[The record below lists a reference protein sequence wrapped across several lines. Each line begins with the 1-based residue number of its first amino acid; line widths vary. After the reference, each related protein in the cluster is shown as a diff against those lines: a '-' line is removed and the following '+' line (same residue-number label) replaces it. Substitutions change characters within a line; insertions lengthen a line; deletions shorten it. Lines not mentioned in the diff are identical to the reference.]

1 MSEHQDIVVPEGEGL
16 TFPEGAEFI
25 PPEGVEFVV
34 PEGEKLLWV
43 CRRPMPP
50 ATWDMVTLGVLLTL
64 VAVCGI
70 TYGLAEAEI
79 TGKLAL
85 TFGGLFMLLIAVGL
99 ASLVHQRRVI
109 RRTTYVLTDKKA
121 YIQECPA
128 KPKDKWLLYSFEVH
142 PHMIYKVKRRS
153 NGTVDY
159 VLGKEHRGSL
169 TLSTGFM
176 HLPPELDPAAVFE
189 QLGATLPARGEK
201 KRAVCEYKRPT
212 LPVQSIFGYVF
223 LLGLFAVG
231 FVLCHDDHGADLY
244 VTGEEATA
252 TVVGYRQDTEERGR
266 RGRREV
272 TVYYPVIAFQ
282 TAEGGEPYVTHS
294 QTGYDHSPERE
305 LGDTVQVLYY
315 PDEPLYATIKDDS
328 ILLRPLLLLAGIIWA
343 LWSIWKEI
351 KRWRRE
357 RQCEYIEVACSSKAA

>member
-1 MSEHQDIVVPEGEGL
+1 MSEKPDIVVPEGEGL
-16 TFPEGAEFI
+16 TLPDGAEFI

-34 PEGEKLLWV
+34 PEGEKLLWL
-43 CRRPMPP
+43 CRKPMPP
-50 ATWDMVTLGVLLTL
+50 ATWDMVALGVLLCL
-64 VAVCGI
+64 VAGCGI
-70 TYGLAEAEI
+70 IYGLAETGI

-85 TFGGLFMLLIAVGL
+85 IFGGLFLFIIAVGL
-99 ASLVHQRRVI
+99 ATFVHQRSVV

-121 YIQECPA
+121 YIQEQPA
-128 KPKDKWLLYSFEVH
+128 KPKDKWLLFSFEVH
-142 PHMIYKVKRRS
+142 PHMIYKVKRRR

-189 QLGATLPARGEK
+189 QLGATLPVRGEK

-244 VTGEEATA
+244 VLGEKTEAR
-252 TVVGYRQDTEERGR
+252 VVAYEQGIEKRGR
-266 RGRREV
+266 RNKREV
-272 TVYYPVIAFQ
+272 TVYYPIVAFH
-282 TAEGGEPYVTHS
+282 TADGRTCVTNS

-305 LGDTVQVLYY
+305 PGDTVQILYH
-315 PDEPLYATIKDDS
+315 PDEPRYATIKDDS
-328 ILLRPLLLLAGIIWA
+328 ILIRPLLLLAAIFWA

-357 RQCEYIEVACSSKAA
+357 RQCEYIEVACSSKAES

>member
-1 MSEHQDIVVPEGEGL
+1 MNEDFEVIVPEGE
-16 TFPEGAEFI
+16 E
-25 PPEGVEFVV
+25 
-34 PEGEKLLWV
+34 LLWK
-43 CRRPMPP
+43 CRKPQLSEK
-50 ATWDMVTLGVLLTL
+50 WDMVTLGVLLCL
-64 VAVCGI
+64 VAACGI
-70 TYGLAEAEI
+70 TYGLAEEEI

-85 TFGGLFMLLIAVGL
+85 IFGGLFLFIIVVGL
-99 ASLVHQRRVI
+99 ASFVHQRGVV
-109 RRTTYVLTDKKA
+109 RRTVYVLTDKKA
-121 YIQECPA
+121 YIQESPA
-128 KPKDKWLLYSFEVH
+128 KPKDKWLLISFEVH

-266 RGRREV
+266 RRRREV

-282 TAEGGEPYVTHS
+282 TAEGEPYVTHS

-305 LGDTVQVLYY
+305 PGDTVQVLYY

-328 ILLRPLLLLAGIIWA
+328 ILLRPLLLLAAIFWA

-357 RQCEYIEVACSSKAA
+357 RQCEFIEVECSSKAA